1 LVYGR
6 KRHRKLKLVTFR
18 PKSTNDQRIGAL
30 LQDSIVV
37 DLTSAYASYN
47 NLNQTQASEE
57 IPPDLVKLLAIG
69 ERQIGKAISLVSKV
83 DKEIGKGT
91 FRFKKG
97 KEVLAYKFED
107 IKLCA
112 PIPHTPKNIIC
123 LAVNYPDHAKEGGHP
138 PPENPRLFTKPWTA
152 IVGPEDAVIYPKGTQ
167 KLDYEAELA
176 VVMGSKC
183 RRIQESEAY
192 DCIAGYTIMND
203 ISERDIQ
210 FGDKQF
216 FRGKSF
222 DTFAPMG
229 PCLVLRDQIPDPHN
243 LRIQLRVNGEIRQDS
258 LTGNMIFKI
267 PYIVA
272 FVSAFMTL
280 EPGDVISTGTPGGVG
295 IYAKPNPRLLKPG
308 DVVEV
313 KIESIGTL
321 RNYIRE
327 ENE

>member
-1 LVYGR
+1 
-6 KRHRKLKLVTFR
+6 LKLVTFK

-30 LQDSIVV
+30 LQEGSIIV
-37 DLTSAYASYN
+37 DLTSAYASYH
-47 NLNQTQASEE
+47 NLSQTQASEE
-57 IPPDLVKLLAIG
+57 IPPDLVKLLTLG
-69 ERQIGKAISLVSKV
+69 DKHTRRAISLISTIER
-83 DKEIGKGT
+83 EIGKGT
-91 FRFKKG
+91 FKFKKG

-152 IVGPEDAVIYPKGTQ
+152 IVGPEDAVIYPKMTQ

-176 VVMGSKC
+176 VVIGRKC
-183 RRIQESEAY
+183 RRIKEKEAY
-192 DCIAGYTIMND
+192 DYITGYTILND
-203 ISERDIQ
+203 ISEREIQ

-243 LRIQLRVNGEIRQDS
+243 LRIQLRVNGEIRQDC

-280 EPGDVISTGTPGGVG
+280 EAGDMISTGTPGGVG
-295 IYAKPNPRLLKPG
+295 VYAKPTPKLLKPG
-308 DVVEV
+308 DVVEAE
-313 KIESIGTL
+313 IESIGLL

-327 ENE
+327 EKE

>member
-1 LVYGR
+1 
-6 KRHRKLKLVTFR
+6 LKLVTFK
-18 PKSTNDQRIGAL
+18 PKSSNDQRIGAL
-30 LQDSIVV
+30 LEEGSIVV

-47 NLNQTQASEE
+47 NLDQTQASAE
-57 IPPDLVKLLAIG
+57 IPPDLVKLLTLG
-69 ERQIGKAISLVSKV
+69 DRHTRKAINIVSVV
-83 DKEIGKGT
+83 DREIGKGT
-91 FRFKKG
+91 FKFKKG
-97 KEVLAYKFED
+97 GEVLAYKFED

-123 LAVNYPDHAKEGGHP
+123 LAVNYSDHAKEGGHP

-152 IVGPEDAVIYPKGTQ
+152 IVGPDDAVIYPKITQ

-176 VVMGSKC
+176 IVMGRKC
-183 RRIQESEAY
+183 RRIQEKEAY
-192 DCIAGYTIMND
+192 DCIAGYTILND

-229 PCLVLRDQIPDPHN
+229 PCLVLRDQLPDPHA
-243 LRIQLRVNGEIRQDS
+243 LRMQLRVNGEIRQNS

-267 PYIVA
+267 PYIVS
-272 FVSAFMTL
+272 FVSSFMTL

-295 IYAKPNPRLLKPG
+295 IYAKPNPKLLKPG
-308 DVVEV
+308 DVVEAE
-313 KIESIGTL
+313 IESIGIL
-321 RNYIRE
+321 RNYIVE
-327 ENE
+327 EEE